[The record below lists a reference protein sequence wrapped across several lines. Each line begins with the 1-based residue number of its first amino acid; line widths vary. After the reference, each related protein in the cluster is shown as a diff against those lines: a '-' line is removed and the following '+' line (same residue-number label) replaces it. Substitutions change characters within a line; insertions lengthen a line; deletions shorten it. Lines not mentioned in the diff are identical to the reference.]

1 MRRLTSVLSDLFL
14 LQTLTFMT
22 LFFFINTFN
31 IISLWYLAGL
41 YLVFTGLWL
50 FLDDGDIFI
59 GFLWVIDL
67 GVGLVFFIFILHY
80 SNFIHQKV
88 TLDKSAREF
97 FFWLLGL
104 LFLMSFFFFLA
115 QPVDSYYA
123 QGFQKTWFFLITWY
137 DYYEVFWTQGVTD
150 LNLLR
155 ELYFFNNSFEFFLIN
170 FVLFYGILGAIL
182 LTFLIKRAFMLLNL
196 TQLTQYATLTHVN
209 ATYFI
214 RNQNFLKQ
222 HLTSSGTRVWLKTKH
237 LTHHDF

>member
-1 MRRLTSVLSDLFL
+1 MSHS
-14 LQTLTFMT
+14 
-22 LFFFINTFN
+22 FFFINTFN

-88 TLDKSAREF
+88 NLDKTSREF
-97 FFWLLGL
+97 FFWAVGIGY
-104 LFLMSFFFFLA
+104 LMTVFFFIA
-115 QPVDSYYA
+115 QPTDSTYLRGFA
-123 QGFQKTWFFLITWY
+123 QTWFFLLSWY
-137 DYYEVFWTQGVTD
+137 DYYEMFWSHTVTD

-155 ELYFFNNSFEFFLIN
+155 EIYFYNNSFEFFLIN

-182 LTFLIKRAFMLLNL
+182 LTFLIKRIFTLLTL
-196 TQLTQYATLTHVN
+196 AQLINYSTLNHIN

-222 HLTSSGTRVWLKTKH
+222 HLTSSGTRVWLKKKYMKVN
-237 LTHHDF
+237 DF